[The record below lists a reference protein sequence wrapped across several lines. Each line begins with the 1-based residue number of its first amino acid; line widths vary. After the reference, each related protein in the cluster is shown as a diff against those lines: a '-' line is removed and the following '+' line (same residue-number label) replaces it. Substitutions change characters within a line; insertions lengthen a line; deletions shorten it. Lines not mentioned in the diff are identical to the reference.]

1 MLLVLALSCQS
12 SASTLN
18 RPGAEPSAAQ
28 AGSQAAA
35 PVAAQPPRALQK
47 ITVAFVAPSEQFA
60 IPWVAQETGIF
71 AKHGFDADV
80 PLVTGSPRL
89 TQSLIAGDFDYALAG
104 ATALM
109 RARMQGADPVI
120 LAATSN
126 YSSQMLLVNPAA
138 GIQRVSDLR
147 GRTVGVAQYG
157 SEADTFLRI
166 ALAKTGIAAEDVQ
179 ILQTGG
185 HPQTLAAMLSG
196 NLDVG
201 VLGSAIALAAE
212 QAGMVRLADGQQLN
226 VLAPTGT
233 LATTR
238 RYIERDRESVVRF
251 MRAYVEAVHYFK
263 TQRDETIKILQKYLI
278 DLPESEVALVYDAI
292 RDEYQPLPAPSEEA
306 IEAVLERETDP
317 AAKSLAPSDFI
328 DLSILREIEQS
339 GFLKTL
345 YP

>member
-1 MLLVLALSCQS
+1 MRALFAAAACMLLVLALSCQS

-157 SEADTFLRI
+157 
-166 ALAKTGIAAEDVQ
+166 
-179 ILQTGG
+179 
-185 HPQTLAAMLSG
+185 
-196 NLDVG
+196 
-201 VLGSAIALAAE
+201 
-212 QAGMVRLADGQQLN
+212 
-226 VLAPTGT
+226 
-233 LATTR
+233 
-238 RYIERDRESVVRF
+238 
-251 MRAYVEAVHYFK
+251 
-263 TQRDETIKILQKYLI
+263 
-278 DLPESEVALVYDAI
+278 
-292 RDEYQPLPAPSEEA
+292 
-306 IEAVLERETDP
+306 
-317 AAKSLAPSDFI
+317 
-328 DLSILREIEQS
+328 
-339 GFLKTL
+339 
-345 YP
+345 